1 MSKLSRV
8 LGGVAALIAAG
19 AAAAIYLSGDKK
31 IEKRGPTPS
40 PPVTATISTDVDHV
54 ELAIRA
60 TFNEWADLLA
70 DLGRPAGTSRTYKS
84 KFSYRTQW
92 DRFFLFH
99 KDATGLST
107 FPSDDQIRLTAGAND
122 SLLRYVAIPA
132 PLRSRDLYLNEPSL
146 EHWWESEYFADG
158 ERAKFHCAFLIHLE
172 PAGSTDTRI
181 EIFEYQPTI
190 WAGERLGFSPHAL
203 PVPVWLHD
211 IRFVDTTTTDRTE
224 VLRLIEGTLQTHGT
238 N

>member
-1 MSKLSRV
+1 MGKRARILV
-8 LGGVAALIAAG
+8 GLAAIVVAGTAG
-19 AAAAIYLSGDKK
+19 AIYLSGDKK
-31 IEKRGPTPS
+31 IEKRGPTPP
-40 PPVTATISTDVDHV
+40 PPVTATVSDDVDHA

-60 TFNEWADLLA
+60 TFNEWADLIA
-70 DLGRPAGTSRTYKS
+70 DLSRPSGTARTYKS
-84 KFSYRTQW
+84 KYAYGTHW
-92 DRFFLFH
+92 DRFFLFPL
-99 KDATGLST
+99 DTSGQSS
-107 FPSDDQIRLTAGAND
+107 FPTDDQIQLTAGAND

-158 ERAKFHCAFLIHLE
+158 QRAKFHCAFLIHLE
-172 PAGSTDTRI
+172 PASTGGTRI

-211 IRFVDTTTTDRTE
+211 IRFVDATTTDREE
-224 VLRLIEGTLQTHGT
+224 VLRLIEGTLQKHGT